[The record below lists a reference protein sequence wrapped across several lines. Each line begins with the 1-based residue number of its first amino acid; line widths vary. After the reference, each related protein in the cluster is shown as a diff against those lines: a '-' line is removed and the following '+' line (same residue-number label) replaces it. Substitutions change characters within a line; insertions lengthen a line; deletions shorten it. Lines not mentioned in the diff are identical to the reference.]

1 MHGVRRS
8 NRLIDLKRGIV
19 RHRLLVLVAT
29 VGLLST
35 ACGARLNDAQ
45 YLQAR
50 GAGGGTGT
58 AAGTGRTGTGTGT
71 GATGTGTGA
80 GDTTGGGAG
89 TGAGGTGGTDGGG
102 GPAAGTGGSC
112 SPQHTDA
119 PGITDSEIKLGNIST
134 ISGPVP
140 NFGATGRAGAKAY
153 LDFVNSQGGVCGR
166 KLSMQNGDDRLD
178 PGINRSQTDQMKDS
192 VFGFV
197 GDTTVEDDGGAGVI
211 GGTNIPNCSLIIGN
225 EALKASNYFSPN
237 PIDPSGTT
245 NGTTGIWNWMKAN
258 KGVTKVGIVYPD
270 NPNAAARIQGYQT
283 DIANAGLVADPIIK
297 VSVTETN
304 YVGVATQMKNA
315 GDDSFI
321 TVLEVNG
328 ISKLAQAIKQVG
340 WTPKASYYGAQAYG
354 PQLPQL
360 AGDAA
365 NGALIGLTH
374 DIVEGGGP
382 DMQNFAQF
390 YKASSSGR
398 PLDFFAIMGWTAAK
412 LCVDAIAAAGP
423 APTRDAVIAELNK
436 VTSYTAGTIL
446 APRDPAGKHSP
457 TQFVIVTI
465 EGGQWKRV
473 YPSDGFASQ

>member
-1 MHGVRRS
+1 M
-8 NRLIDLKRGIV
+8 
-19 RHRLLVLVAT
+19 LLMAALLLTT
-29 VGLLST
+29 V

-45 YLQAR
+45 YVEAR
-50 GAGGGTGT
+50 GAGNGGGGAATGARTSGPTASAGPT
-58 AAGTGRTGTGTGT
+58 AAG
-71 GATGTGTGA
+71 ATG
-80 GDTTGGGAG
+80 GDPTAAADTSGGDA
-89 TGAGGTGGTDGGG
+89 AAAAGGG
-102 GPAAGTGGSC
+102 GPAACT
-112 SPQHTDA
+112 PQPSDA
-119 PGITDSEIKLGNIST
+119 PGVSDTEIKLGNVST

-153 LDFVNSQGGVCGR
+153 LDYVNSQGGVCGR
-166 KLSMQNGDDRLD
+166 KLSLVNGDDRLD
-178 PGINRSQTDQMKDS
+178 PGINRTQTEQMKDS

-211 GGTNIPNCSLIIGN
+211 GGTNIPNCSLVIGN
-225 EALKASNYFSPN
+225 ASITQHNFYSPN

-245 NGTTGIWNWMKAN
+245 NGTVPIWTWMKQN
-258 KGVTKVGIVYPD
+258 KGITKVGIVYPD
-270 NPNAAARIQGYQT
+270 NPNAASRIPGYQN
-283 DIANAGLVADPIIK
+283 DIAAAGLVADPVIK
-297 VSVTETN
+297 VSVTESN

-340 WTPKASYYGAQAYG
+340 WVPKAPYYGAQAYG

-374 DIVEGGGP
+374 DIVEGGGD
-382 DMQNFAQF
+382 DMATFAQF
-390 YKASSSGR
+390 YQASSSGQ

-423 APTRDAVIAELNK
+423 APTRDAVIAELGK

-457 TQFVIVTI
+457 TQFVIVT
-465 EGGQWKRV
+465 
-473 YPSDGFASQ
+473 

>member
-1 MHGVRRS
+1 
-8 NRLIDLKRGIV
+8 
-19 RHRLLVLVAT
+19 
-29 VGLLST
+29 
-35 ACGARLNDAQ
+35 
-45 YLQAR
+45 
-50 GAGGGTGT
+50 
-58 AAGTGRTGTGTGT
+58 
-71 GATGTGTGA
+71 
-80 GDTTGGGAG
+80 TTGGGATASG
-89 TGAGGTGGTDGGG
+89 TAAAGGTDPAAAGGG
-102 GPAAGTGGSC
+102 EGAAAGAPCTPTPS
-112 SPQHTDA
+112 DA
-119 PGITDSEIKLGNIST
+119 PGVTDTEIKLGNIST

-153 LDFVNSQGGVCGR
+153 LDFMNTQGGVCGR
-166 KLSMQNGDDRLD
+166 KLSLVNGDDRLD

-197 GDTTVEDDGGAGVI
+197 GNTTVEDDGGAGVI
-211 GGTNIPNCSLIIGN
+211 GGTNIPNCSLIIGS
-225 EALKASNYFSPN
+225 EALKAANYYSPN

-245 NGTTGIWNWMKAN
+245 NGTTGIWSWMKAN

-270 NPNAAARIQGYQT
+270 NPNAAARIQGYQN
-283 DIANAGLVADPIIK
+283 DIAAAGLVADPIIK
-297 VSVTETN
+297 VSVTESN

-340 WTPKASYYGAQAYG
+340 WVPKAPYYGAQAYG

-374 DIVEGGGP
+374 DIVEGGSA
-382 DMQNFAQF
+382 DMATFAQF
-390 YKASSSGR
+390 YQASSSGQ

-423 APTRDAVIAELNK
+423 APTRDSVIAALNTI
-436 VTSYTAGTIL
+436 TSYTAGTIL

-457 TQFVIVTI
+457 TQFEIVTI
-465 EGGQWKRV
+465 EGGVWKRV
-473 YPSDGFASQ
+473 YPDAGFADQ

>member
-1 MHGVRRS
+1 M
-8 NRLIDLKRGIV
+8 
-19 RHRLLVLVAT
+19 RHRLLALVAT

-45 YLQAR
+45 YIEAR

-58 AAGTGRTGTGTGT
+58 AARAGRT
-71 GATGTGTGA
+71 ATGTGTDATGTDTA
-80 GDTTGGGAG
+80 AADTSGGDATGGGATGGDGGG
-89 TGAGGTGGTDGGG
+89 TGAA
-102 GPAAGTGGSC
+102 AAGSC
-112 SPQHTDA
+112 VPTHSDA
-119 PGITDSEIKLGNIST
+119 PGVTDTEIKFGNIST

-166 KLSMQNGDDRLD
+166 KLSLQNGDDRLD

-197 GDTTVEDDGGAGVI
+197 GNTTVEDDGGAGVI
-211 GGTNIPNCSLIIGN
+211 GNTNVPNCSLIIGN

-245 NGTTGIWNWMKAN
+245 NGTVAIWSWMKAN
-258 KGVTKVGIVYPD
+258 KGVTKVGLVYPD
-270 NPNAAARIQGYQT
+270 NPNAAARVPAYQN
-283 DIANAGLVADPIIK
+283 DIVAAGLVADPVIK

-315 GDDSFI
+315 GDDAFI

-328 ISKLAQAIKQVG
+328 IAKLAQAIKQVG

-354 PQLPQL
+354 PQVPQL

-374 DIVEGGGP
+374 DMVEGGGA

-390 YKASSSGR
+390 YKASSSGQ

-423 APTRDAVIAELNK
+423 APTRDSVIAELQK

-457 TQFVIVTI
+457 SQFLIATI

-473 YPSDGFASQ
+473 YPAEGFASQ

>member
-1 MHGVRRS
+1 MR
-8 NRLIDLKRGIV
+8 
-19 RHRLLVLVAT
+19 AE
-29 VGLLST
+29 
-35 ACGARLNDAQ
+35 AEPPPAR
-45 YLQAR
+45 AR
-50 GAGGGTGT
+50 PGPPPGAGGT
-58 AAGTGRTGTGTGT
+58 AAGGT
-71 GATGTGTGA
+71 A
-80 GDTTGGGAG
+80 
-89 TGAGGTGGTDGGG
+89 AGGTAAGATADPAAAAGDGTAA
-102 GPAAGTGGSC
+102 PAAGGAC
-112 SPQHTDA
+112 SPTHTDA

-153 LDFVNSQGGVCGR
+153 LDFVNNSGGVCGR
-166 KLSMQNGDDRLD
+166 KLTLVNGDDRLD

-197 GDTTVEDDGGAGVI
+197 GNTTVEDDGGAGVI
-211 GGTNIPNCSLIIGN
+211 GGTNTPNCSLIIGS
-225 EALKASNYFSPN
+225 EALKQANYYSPN

-245 NGTTGIWNWMKAN
+245 NGTTGIWSWMKAN
-258 KGVTKVGIVYPD
+258 KGITKVGIVYPD
-270 NPNAAARIQGYQT
+270 NPNAAARLQGYQN
-283 DIANAGLVADPIIK
+283 DITAAGLVADPVIK

-321 TVLEVNG
+321 TVLEING
-328 ISKLAQAIKQVG
+328 ISKLAQAIKQIG
-340 WTPKASYYGAQAYG
+340 WDSLKAPYYGAQAYG

-374 DIVEGGGP
+374 DIVEGGGA
-382 DMQNFAQF
+382 DMSTFAQF
-390 YKASSSGR
+390 YKASSSGQ

-423 APTRDAVIAELNK
+423 APTRDSVIAELNK
-436 VTSYTAGTIL
+436 ITSYTAGSIL

-457 TQFVIVTI
+457 TDFVIVTI
-465 EGGQWKRV
+465 EGGTWKRV
-473 YPSDGFASQ
+473 YPDSGFASQ